1 MASNNAT
8 KRLNIRLTEEEHRA
22 LAKLAGACGLTISD
36 YVR

>member
-8 KRLNIRLTEEEHRA
+8 KRLNIHLTEEDHRA
-22 LAKLAGACGLTISD
+22 PAELAGACGLTISD